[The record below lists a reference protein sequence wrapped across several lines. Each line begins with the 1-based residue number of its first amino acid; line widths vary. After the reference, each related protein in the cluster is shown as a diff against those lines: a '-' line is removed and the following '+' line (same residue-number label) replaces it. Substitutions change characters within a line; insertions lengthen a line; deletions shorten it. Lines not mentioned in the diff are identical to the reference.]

1 MRLLSRRILFII
13 SLIFIFTACEQER
26 SPFDVSP
33 SESLDPKRLEQ
44 PYPVVELPQGID
56 MESPVWKGIDLTP
69 TAPVIPV
76 SANEEK
82 KSFILKPG
90 YSMDPV
96 LSEPQIRE
104 PAAIQFDGNGR
115 MYVLE
120 LRTYM
125 QDIDANG
132 ELMPTSRISRWED
145 KDNDGI
151 YETGVV
157 FLDSLVFPRYVVP
170 FGKNSIL
177 SMESNE
183 DHVYKFTDTDG
194 DGHAD
199 KKELFASG
207 LGRSGNV
214 EHQTTFLT
222 WALDNWMYSTY
233 NSKRIRWTADGVIQ
247 EPSGNPWG
255 QWGVTQDNYGKLWFQ
270 DGAGGVPQGFQ
281 FPIVYGNYSVK
292 GQWKEGFRI
301 PYSLIKLA
309 DFQPGMREA
318 NPDGSLNNVTGAAG
332 NDVFRGDRLPQ
343 ELIGQ
348 YFYGEPVGRIVRQVT
363 TENDEGLT
371 YIQNKY
377 IDSKSEFIQSTDP
390 LFRPVD
396 MATAPD
402 GTMYIVD
409 MYRGIIQ
416 EGNWTQEGSY
426 LRTKIQ
432 QYQMDDVIGN
442 GRIWR
447 LTYEGMPRNTEKPRM
462 YEETS
467 AELIRHLENPNGWWR
482 DQAQQLMILNQ
493 DKSIIGDLERMVKS
507 STNELARIHALWT
520 LEGLSSLNI
529 SLVRELLK
537 DSNPNIRIQALKA
550 SETLYKYGEKGLAAD
565 YREMSND
572 RDPNV
577 AIQALFSA
585 YILKID
591 QVEGL
596 MKSSLASNSAKGPQL
611 VATQILEKMEEA
623 KKAASVKYAPAELAL
638 FTKGKSIFDSYC
650 STCHGSKGLGSPA
663 GDGLIAPA
671 FSGSQRIM
679 GHPEYSVK
687 TLLHGLTGK
696 LEEKE
701 YEGVMIA
708 MDMND
713 DEYIA
718 SVISYIRNE
727 FGNEGS
733 FVTPEYVAQIREAT
747 KGRDSN
753 YSFDELI
760 QEVPKALA
768 PQDNWI
774 VTASSTALQ
783 GVGSTKDP
791 SYAFGYKGWKTETA
805 QESGMWYQVELPD
818 SHNLAEIQFDAGKE
832 EFPLSFTVST
842 SPNGS
847 NWMEVAKST
856 GNPGVNNVRWKSDG
870 SVRFIKIQSSEKGE
884 KPWAMRSLIIYAR

>member
-1 MRLLSRRILFII
+1 MNFFTKSALFASFSII
-13 SLIFIFTACEQER
+13 VFSACEPER

-33 SESLDPKRLEQ
+33 SESMDPKRLE
-44 PYPVVELPQGID
+44 PPFPEVSLPEGID
-56 MESPVWKGIDLTP
+56 LESPTWRGIDLTP
-69 TAPVIPV
+69 TAPVVPV

-82 KSFILKPG
+82 KSFVLKPG
-90 YSMDPV
+90 YHMDPV

-145 KDNDGI
+145 TDNDGV

-170 FGKNSIL
+170 FGPNAIL

-183 DHVYKFTDTDG
+183 DHVYKFTDVDG
-194 DGHAD
+194 DGKAD

-214 EHQTTFLT
+214 EHQTSFLT

-233 NSKRIRWTADGVIQ
+233 NSKRIRWTPDGVIQ

-281 FPIVYGNYSVK
+281 FPIAYGNFSVK
-292 GQWKEGFRI
+292 GQWKDGFRI

-309 DFQPGMREA
+309 DFQPGMKEA

-332 NDVFRGDRLPQ
+332 SDVYRGDRLPQ
-343 ELIGQ
+343 ELVGQ
-348 YFYGEPVGRIVRQVT
+348 YFYGEPVGRIVRQVNS
-363 TENDEGLT
+363 ENVEGLT
-371 YIQNKY
+371 YIQNSY

-402 GTMYIVD
+402 GTLYIVD

-462 YEETS
+462 YEESS
-467 AELIRHLENPNGWWR
+467 AELVRHLENPNGWWR
-482 DQAQQLMILNQ
+482 DQAQQIMILNQ
-493 DKSIIGDLERMVKS
+493 DKSIVGDLENMAKTS
-507 STNELARIHALWT
+507 NNELARIHALWT
-520 LEGLSSLNI
+520 LEGLNSLDL
-529 SLVRELLK
+529 SLVRALMK
-537 DSNPNIRIQALKA
+537 DPNPNIQIQALKA
-550 SETLYKYGEKGLAAD
+550 SETLYKYGEKSLASD
-565 YREMSND
+565 YQEMAKSS
-572 RDPNV
+572 DPNV
-577 AIQALFSA
+577 VIQALFSA

-591 QVEGL
+591 QVENL
-596 MKSSLASNSAKGPQL
+596 MKFTFTSNQAQGVQL
-611 VATQILEKMEEA
+611 VSTQILEKIEEA
-623 KKAASVKYAPAELAL
+623 KKAASIKYAPEEMAL

-650 STCHGSKGLGSPA
+650 STCHGPKGLGSPA

-671 FSGSQRIM
+671 FSGSQRIQ
-679 GHPEYSVK
+679 GHPEYAVK
-687 TLLHGLTGK
+687 TLLHGLTGD
-696 LEEKE
+696 LEGKE

-708 MDMND
+708 MNMND

-718 SVISYIRNE
+718 SVLSYIRND

-733 FVTPEYVAQIREAT
+733 FITPEYVAQIREET
-747 KGRDSN
+747 KERDSN
-753 YSFDELI
+753 YTFDELI
-760 QEVPKALA
+760 REVPKALA

-774 VTASSTALQ
+774 ATASSTALQ
-783 GVGSTKDP
+783 GVGSTRDP
-791 SYAFGYKGWKTETA
+791 SYAFGYKGWKTE
-805 QESGMWYQVELPD
+805 ESQKPGMWYQVELPD
-818 SHNLAEIQFDAGKE
+818 EHQLAEIQFSASKE
-832 EFPLSFTVST
+832 EFPIGYTVSI
-842 SPNGS
+842 SKDGQSWN
-847 NWMEVAKST
+847 EVAKET
-856 GNPGVNNVRWKSDG
+856 GHPGLNNARWKS
-870 SVRFIKIQSSEKGE
+870 SENVRFIKIESAETGE
-884 KPWAMRSLIIYAR
+884 KPWSMRSLILYAR